1 MLVDVA
7 SVPVHGQ
14 ERLGRIPA
22 DKLTAEHRDAIEAFR
37 KTRQMDLF
45 GPFIPLLWSPEAM
58 VRMGAMG
65 DYLRDQSALPR
76 RLSEFIILITARH
89 WTQQYEW
96 SLHYPIAITSGVD
109 RAIADAI
116 GEGRRPDRM
125 ADDQEILYDLC
136 TELVEQKSV
145 SDATYAQALARFG
158 EKGVIDAISIT
169 GYYTMLAMVLNTART
184 PPEPGVAPL
193 PPLPR

>member
-22 DKLTAEHRDAIEAFR
+22 GKLTAEHRDAIEAFR

-45 GPFIPLLWSPEAM
+45 GPFIPLLWSPDVM

-65 DYLRDQSALPR
+65 DYLRDNSALPR

-96 SLHYPIAITSGVD
+96 SLHYPIATTSGVD

-116 GEGRRPDRM
+116 SEGRRPERM

-136 TELVEQKSV
+136 TELIQQKNV
-145 SDATYAQALARFG
+145 SDATYARALSRFG
-158 EKGVIDAISIT
+158 ERGVIDAISIT

-193 PPLPR
+193 PPLAR